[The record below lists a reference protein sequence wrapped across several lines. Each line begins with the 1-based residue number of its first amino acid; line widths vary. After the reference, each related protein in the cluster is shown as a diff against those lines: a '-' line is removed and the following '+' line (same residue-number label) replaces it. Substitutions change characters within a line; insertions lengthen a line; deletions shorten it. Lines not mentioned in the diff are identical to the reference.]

1 MQNTSKSSF
10 KYCQPLIQHA
20 VSASPSLYN
29 PEIQKNSNK
38 NDDRSP
44 KHARQDIME

>member
-29 PEIQKNSNK
+29 PEILWDQTSYTEE
-38 NDDRSP
+38 
-44 KHARQDIME
+44 QQ